1 MKLSFTIISNSIV
14 LLILFATVSCSN
26 QELTH
31 PLTVKGMKLGLDY
44 NSQID
49 LGSKNGA
56 CENDLPNAYNTK
68 CQYKILDNIYAH
80 PELYYSLYN
89 DKKVLGEVK
98 LILNSPFNFPF
109 VQDENN
115 NIIAE
120 YPSLTKSEIY
130 EVIQLYKK
138 KYGPGKNTLWEYGG
152 VQEWDFE
159 DMHIEL
165 DYTKTT
171 YAYGYQFHPQI
182 RSAFQGDAYSVV
194 VTYSYSDEMKK
205 LLKNEKSFNGEPI
218 GDKI

>member
-1 MKLSFTIISNSIV
+1 MKLSLTIISNSVFFLV
-14 LLILFATVSCSN
+14 LLATPSCTN
-26 QELTH
+26 QELTN

-49 LGSKNGA
+49 LGSQNGA
-56 CENDLPNAYNTK
+56 CENDLPNSNK
-68 CQYKILDNIYAH
+68 CQYKILDNIYAS
-80 PELYYSLYN
+80 PELYYSLYK
-89 DKKVLGEVK
+89 DKKVLAEVK
-98 LILNSPFNFPF
+98 LILNSPFNFPV
-109 VQDENN
+109 VQDANK

-120 YPSLTKSEIY
+120 YPSLMKSEIY

-138 KYGPGKNTLWEYGG
+138 KYGPGKKTLWEYGG

-182 RSAFQGDAYSVV
+182 RWAFQGDAYNVA
-194 VTYSYSDEMKK
+194 VTYSYSEEMKK
-205 LLKNEKSFNGEPI
+205 LLKNEKSHNGEPI

>member
-1 MKLSFTIISNSIV
+1 MKLSINNFSHTVIFLVLITI
-14 LLILFATVSCSN
+14 TSCTN

-56 CENDLPNAYNTK
+56 CKNDLPNSNK
-68 CQYKILDNIYAH
+68 CQYKILDNIYAS

-89 DKKVLGEVK
+89 EEKVLSEVK
-98 LILNSPFNFPF
+98 LILNSPFNFPA
-109 VQDENN
+109 VQDANR

-120 YPSLTKSEIY
+120 YPSLLKSEIY

-138 KYGPGKNTLWEYGG
+138 KYGQGKNTIWEYGG
-152 VQEWDFE
+152 MQEWELE

-165 DYTKTT
+165 EYTKTT

-182 RSAFQGDAYSVV
+182 RWAFQGDAYSVAV
-194 VTYSYSDEMKK
+194 RYSYSEEMKK
-205 LLKNEKSFNGEPI
+205 LLKNEKSHNGEPI